1 MGKKIMHILFLS
13 CLKATEII
21 EKGLHF
27 KLSWKEKLQLRM
39 HKMMCDICPRY
50 EKQSLFLD
58 DALKEGHDYSLSRGI
73 KPSKE
78 EIRELKKRINERLT
92 GIK

>member
-1 MGKKIMHILFLS
+1 MHILLLS

-27 KLSWKEKLQLRM
+27 RLSWKEKLQLKA
-39 HKMMCDICPRY
+39 HKMMCDACSRY

-58 DALKEGHDYSLSRGI
+58 KAIKSCHDFDPGKDI
-73 KPSKE
+73 EPAKA
-78 EIRELKKRINERLT
+78 EIRELKKRINDKLAHIS
-92 GIK
+92 GSDH